1 MTSKVFGMGVIT
13 RMTSEA
19 IGCREN
25 MECLGRSM
33 GSNEREKTDEEKAGE

>member
-1 MTSKVFGMGVIT
+1 MK
-13 RMTSEA
+13 SEA

-33 GSNEREKTDEEKAGE
+33 GGNEWEKTDEEKAEE